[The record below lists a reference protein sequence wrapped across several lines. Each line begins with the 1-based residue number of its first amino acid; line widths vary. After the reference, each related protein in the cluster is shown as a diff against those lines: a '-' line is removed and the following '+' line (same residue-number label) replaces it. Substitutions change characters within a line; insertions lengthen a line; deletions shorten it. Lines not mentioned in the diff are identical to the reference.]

1 MFFPKNDA
9 IIHIGKDDTVFSEK
23 DTFINLAL
31 NEVSNYQTFMMF
43 FEPVIASLLEAIETF
58 VDCCQ

>member
-9 IIHIGKDDTVFSEK
+9 IIHIGKGDTVSEK

-31 NEVSNYQTFMMF
+31 NEVLNYQTFTKF
-43 FEPVIASLLEAIETF
+43 LEPVIASLLEAIDTF
-58 VDCCQ
+58 VQL